1 MAEYTDAKKRA
12 NKKWDT
18 KNKERTQYINRRSVA
33 RNFIKKMATA
43 DDLAELTDLIAE
55 RSNSLALNDKDTSKW
70 SNLNNPSLALWLVR
84 DYFAP

>member
-55 RSNSLALNDKDTSKW
+55 RSNSLALNDKDTSK
-70 SNLNNPSLALWLVR
+70 
-84 DYFAP
+84 